1 MKYVEMSKQVLEHVG
16 GIENLNH
23 VEHCATRLRLHYNSK
38 KLVNE
43 EALKG
48 IENVLSIVSKAGQVQ
63 IIIGPNVNEAYND
76 FLDTSGWKEGA
87 TSETAAP
94 EEPEE
99 KKAMYYVNKF
109 GNFMAAVFM
118 PIVPALITGGMILA
132 FKNLLV
138 NYFGVAMDSGT
149 AVILSSIFS
158 AAFTFLPVYIGF
170 TMAKRLKMEPI
181 MGAFLGG
188 LLVSSNIS
196 GAAGLSFLGIGIPVV
211 EYTGSVLP
219 IMLGIGFMYFVDKLF
234 QKYIPET
241 VRYFL
246 KPLCTMIVV
255 VPVTLIVL
263 GPIGTVLST
272 YVGVGIT
279 NLMNAIGGIAM
290 PVFAVV
296 YPYMVMLGLDK
307 AIMPIG
313 FNSVATIGYDPAIM
327 VMGFISNLC
336 IGGSA
341 LAVATTI
348 RNDKSK
354 KGMIASFGITALCG
368 VTEPAFYGSLIMRP
382 KVLIGTAIGAAS
394 AGLVAGIFG
403 LKSYVMGGC
412 PGLLTALFF
421 VDKNGGLGN
430 FFLAAIVSI
439 VAVAVSFV
447 SCKFILSKTE

>member
-1 MKYVEMSKQVLEHVG
+1 
-16 GIENLNH
+16 
-23 VEHCATRLRLHYNSK
+23 
-38 KLVNE
+38 
-43 EALKG
+43 
-48 IENVLSIVSKAGQVQ
+48 
-63 IIIGPNVNEAYND
+63 
-76 FLDTSGWKEGA
+76 
-87 TSETAAP
+87 
-94 EEPEE
+94 
-99 KKAMYYVNKF
+99 
-109 GNFMAAVFM
+109 MAAVFM

-149 AVILSSIFS
+149 AVILTSIFS

-255 VPVTLIVL
+255 VPVTLIIL
-263 GPIGTVLST
+263 GPIGTILST

-290 PVFAVV
+290 PIFAVV

-354 KGMIASFGITALCG
+354 KRYDCIFWYYCTLRSYGTGILWIINHEAKSFDWYCNRSGERWFSCWYLWIKELC
-368 VTEPAFYGSLIMRP
+368 YGRLPRIINCF
-382 KVLIGTAIGAAS
+382 VL
-394 AGLVAGIFG
+394 
-403 LKSYVMGGC
+403 C
-412 PGLLTALFF
+412 
-421 VDKNGGLGN
+421 
-430 FFLAAIVSI
+430 
-439 VAVAVSFV
+439 
-447 SCKFILSKTE
+447 

>member
-48 IENVLSIVSKAGQVQ
+48 IENVLGIVSKAGQVQ

-76 FLDTSGWKEGA
+76 FLDVSGWKEGV
-87 TSETAAP
+87 TSETVSP

-149 AVILSSIFS
+149 AVILTSIFS

-219 IMLGIGFMYFVDKLF
+219 IMLGIGFMY
-234 QKYIPET
+234 YSRSI
-241 VRYFL
+241 FL
-246 KPLCTMIVV
+246 KP
-255 VPVTLIVL
+255 
-263 GPIGTVLST
+263 
-272 YVGVGIT
+272 
-279 NLMNAIGGIAM
+279 
-290 PVFAVV
+290 
-296 YPYMVMLGLDK
+296 
-307 AIMPIG
+307 
-313 FNSVATIGYDPAIM
+313 
-327 VMGFISNLC
+327 
-336 IGGSA
+336 
-341 LAVATTI
+341 
-348 RNDKSK
+348 
-354 KGMIASFGITALCG
+354 
-368 VTEPAFYGSLIMRP
+368 
-382 KVLIGTAIGAAS
+382 
-394 AGLVAGIFG
+394 
-403 LKSYVMGGC
+403 
-412 PGLLTALFF
+412 
-421 VDKNGGLGN
+421 
-430 FFLAAIVSI
+430 
-439 VAVAVSFV
+439 
-447 SCKFILSKTE
+447 